1 MLIRASLPFLPFS
14 SLRPSASAS
23 LAHAR
28 AREPATTLYFRAKIP
43 PAGSA
48 PRRRPRGNCVQSEL
62 RARPVPLLSL
72 SRASRFRSLFLSRRR
87 VLSAFHPPVI
97 YRGYAGLAVESVP
110 ADKGTSLEKYSH
122 TGRSFARSLA
132 RLPVRPLAMLS
143 SRFDHSRFS
152 CRAAGG
158 RAVLRG
164 SSAAPRLTRQEKR
177 ERATADA
184 MKRSRREMQRSAP
197 LADPEWGTSYDF
209 GSRM

>member
-28 AREPATTLYFRAKIP
+28 AGAREPATTLYFRAKIP

-72 SRASRFRSLFLSRRR
+72 SRGPRVRSPFLSRRR

-97 YRGYAGLAVESVP
+97 YRGYAGRAVESVP

-122 TGRSFARSLA
+122 TARLLARS
-132 RLPVRPLAMLS
+132 LAMLS

-164 SSAAPRLTRQEKR
+164 GGGSGSAAPRLTSHEKR